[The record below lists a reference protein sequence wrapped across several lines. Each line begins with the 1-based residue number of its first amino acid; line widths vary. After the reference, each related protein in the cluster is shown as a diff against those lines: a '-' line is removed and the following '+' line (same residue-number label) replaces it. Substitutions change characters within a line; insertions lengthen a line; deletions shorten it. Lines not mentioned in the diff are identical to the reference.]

1 LEEDFDYCCD
11 HISPYGRI
19 KINFDQSR
27 DGLLGEICSLFI
39 IEGLDSVNLDGFRE
53 EFGEIRFFLTFVGKH
68 RFVSAGT
75 RSPVTIEEQDSSG
88 FCTEFTHD
96 DFGDG
101 RLSYTLH
108 LRSYRSEDSCK
119 ALSLYSENLLIPIS
133 TNC

>member
-1 LEEDFDYCCD
+1 MC
-11 HISPYGRI
+11 
-19 KINFDQSR
+19 
-27 DGLLGEICSLFI
+27 EICSLFI
-39 IEGLDSVNLDGFRE
+39 IEGLYSVNLDEFGE
-53 EFGEIRFFLTFVGKH
+53 EFGDIRFFLTFVGKH

-119 ALSLYSENLLIPIS
+119 ALSLYSKNLLIPVYKLLNGNRFIRAGQEEDGHL
-133 TNC
+133 NRRN